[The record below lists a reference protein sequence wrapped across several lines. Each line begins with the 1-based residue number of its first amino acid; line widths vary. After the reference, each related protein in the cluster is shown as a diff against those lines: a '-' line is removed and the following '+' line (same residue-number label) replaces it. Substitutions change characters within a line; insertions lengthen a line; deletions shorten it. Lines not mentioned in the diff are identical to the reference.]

1 MAFYQ
6 VDTSEDN
13 IKDYSGTSN
22 YITKSGMYDIVI
34 KYITVEVSPK
44 GSEYLNFV
52 IEHNGVQQVIYNA
65 IRLTN
70 NDGKANLSAKNF
82 NKLCVIAGMTDG
94 DAINDPVPMTLPIGK
109 NNEDRE
115 CMVLEQFCN
124 MPVTVRLQME
134 YSLYNGTIMQN
145 KNLQN
150 FFRYTDKAT
159 ASEIINDS
167 DTKGK
172 QYSRESEYAD
182 RTLYKDGL
190 TEEDILE
197 WQRSKK
203 NTGKEQEKKP
213 SASTNGFTRRFGK
226 K

>member
-6 VDTSEDN
+6 VNTSDDN
-13 IKDYSGTSN
+13 IRDYSGTSSN
-22 YITKSGMYDIVI
+22 YLNKSGMYDIII
-34 KYITVEVSPK
+34 KYVTVEVSPK

-52 IEHNGVQQVIYNA
+52 IEHNGVQQTIYNA

-82 NKLCVIAGMTDG
+82 NKLCVIAGMTEG
-94 DAINDPVPMTLPIGK
+94 DSINDPVSMTLPIGK

-115 CMVLEQFCN
+115 CMVLEEFCD

-134 YSLYNGTIMQN
+134 YSLYNGAIMQN
-145 KNLQN
+145 RNLQN

-172 QYSRESEYAD
+172 QYSRELEYAD
-182 RTLYKDGL
+182 RTIYRDNL
-190 TEEDILE
+190 TEEDVLE
-197 WQRSKK
+197 WQRNRK
-203 NTGKEQEKKP
+203 NGASQEKKP
-213 SASTNGFTRRFGK
+213 ATSSTGFTRRFGK